1 MQQHGYNPKELNFGE
16 EGRKKLESGIT
27 KLANAVKSTL
37 GPRGNTVLIESPH
50 HTSGITVTKDGVTV
64 AKSIDLVDPV
74 ENLAVKI
81 MKEAADR
88 TATLAG
94 DGTTTAIVLA
104 EAIINIGNK
113 YITDTHNRT
122 EVLRE
127 LVLAKDYVVEMLAKD
142 SLNITDKTL
151 KDVAIVSANNDAE
164 VGELITETY
173 LEVGKDGLVT
183 VEKAQGAETYYETTK
198 GLQVDRGYMSNMFV
212 NNHKNDECILEDVHI
227 LVSDSEISS
236 IMQIDGVLKPLVADR
251 HNIKLLIIAPCSKEM
266 ENTLT
271 ANVVKNGLK
280 ICSIPPPN
288 FGYKQ
293 HELMSDIAV
302 SVGATYFSEKTGDD
316 LSLIEFS
323 DLGKAKKVIVGRS
336 KTVII
341 NNDDEDLVYKR
352 DLRVEELWVQHNN
365 TKKKADRDFIK
376 SRIATLTGGVG
387 VIHVGGD
394 TDIEQKELYDRV
406 DDAVCAVRAA
416 LSEGILP
423 GGGVALMR
431 YADMYNRM
439 DHKDKNIKAAIQIMS
454 EALMAPVV
462 QILTNAGK
470 NFEDIYTE
478 IPKKNHGYDV
488 KNEKKG
494 DLIKMGVIDPSKVT
508 RSALINAMSV
518 ATTILST
525 NAIVTMA
532 RSYETN

>member
-1 MQQHGYNPKELNFGE
+1 
-16 EGRKKLESGIT
+16 
-27 KLANAVKSTL
+27 
-37 GPRGNTVLIESPH
+37 
-50 HTSGITVTKDGVTV
+50 
-64 AKSIDLVDPV
+64 V

-113 YITDTHNRT
+113 YITDKHNRT

-127 LVLAKDYVVEMLAKD
+127 LVSAKDYVVEMLAKD
-142 SLNITDKTL
+142 SLSITDKTL
-151 KDVAIVSANNDAE
+151 KDVAIVSANNDTE

-352 DLRVEELWVQHNN
+352 DLRVL
-365 TKKKADRDFIK
+365 
-376 SRIATLTGGVG
+376 
-387 VIHVGGD
+387 
-394 TDIEQKELYDRV
+394 
-406 DDAVCAVRAA
+406 
-416 LSEGILP
+416 
-423 GGGVALMR
+423 
-431 YADMYNRM
+431 
-439 DHKDKNIKAAIQIMS
+439 
-454 EALMAPVV
+454 
-462 QILTNAGK
+462 
-470 NFEDIYTE
+470 
-478 IPKKNHGYDV
+478 
-488 KNEKKG
+488 
-494 DLIKMGVIDPSKVT
+494 
-508 RSALINAMSV
+508 
-518 ATTILST
+518 
-525 NAIVTMA
+525 
-532 RSYETN
+532 